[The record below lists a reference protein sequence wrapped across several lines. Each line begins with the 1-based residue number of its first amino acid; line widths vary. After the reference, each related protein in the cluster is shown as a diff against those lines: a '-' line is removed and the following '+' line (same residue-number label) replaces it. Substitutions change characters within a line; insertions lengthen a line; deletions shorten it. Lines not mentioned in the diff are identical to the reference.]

1 MIGKSAVYDELLSPA
16 IECGLEISY
25 DGMTVEI

>member
-1 MIGKSAVYDELLSPA
+1 MIGKRSVYDESLAPA